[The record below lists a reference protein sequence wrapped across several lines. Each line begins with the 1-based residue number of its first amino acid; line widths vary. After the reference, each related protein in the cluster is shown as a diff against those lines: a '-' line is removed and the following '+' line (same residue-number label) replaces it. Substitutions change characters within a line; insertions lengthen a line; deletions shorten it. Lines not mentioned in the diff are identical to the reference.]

1 MYLQVLLEVRT
12 RRKLLVAILALK
24 RFFTRM
30 NSLMPYKVANL
41 TKCLV
46 TAIMVALV
54 RLLLVVDAS
63 MLLQGRI
70 LGEGLITLGT
80 KI

>member
-1 MYLQVLLEVRT
+1 
-12 RRKLLVAILALK
+12 
-24 RFFTRM
+24 M